1 MEMLYAPK
9 PIKWGYNLWS
19 LAGVSGYVYKFEILV
34 GNSVKGPP
42 LGESLING
50 VGESGCVV

>member
-50 VGESGCVV
+50 VGESGYVV